1 MTGTANAATSACFS
15 QSYSDGA
22 QVVPGTGGGHVT
34 RAITRQQAG
43 NTWDDW
49 VWRGEKVEC
58 SRSAISCPHSWTQS
72 QTVTTGWAVGGGIN
86 LGNSSSPSKKWYNAL
101 ASVTGGYQKTTEISK
116 TTTIGVTVR
125 PGHTAQEV
133 IVAVRR
139 WTQGDYA
146 ERLGPDEPG
155 LPERNH
161 LRVERQPQVRQLEQ
175 ERVRGEEVRL
185 GHRRPHLTSSRK
197 ETRRLLMQI
206 KRTKRRTAMLAAIA
220 MTSGAFFAVMAPGI
234 AQAQSGSRICGNWW
248 AGVYNHG
255 QNEVIWARVIEVPK
269 TDSIACQRA
278 IDRTDKVGPTTLPQR
293 IKNFKD
299 LKWGG

>member
-1 MTGTANAATSACFS
+1 MNGKTAWQRVVTCGTLVAATAVCMTGTANAATSACFS

-146 ERLGPDEPG
+146 GG
-155 LPERNH
+155 W
-161 LRVERQPQVRQLEQ
+161 VRTN
-175 ERVRGEEVRL
+175 RGC
-185 GHRRPHLTSSRK
+185 
-197 ETRRLLMQI
+197 
-206 KRTKRRTAMLAAIA
+206 
-220 MTSGAFFAVMAPGI
+220 
-234 AQAQSGSRICGNWW
+234 QSGTTYEWNGNLRFGSWNRNVFVEKKYGW
-248 AGVYNHG
+248 
-255 QNEVIWARVIEVPK
+255 
-269 TDSIACQRA
+269 A
-278 IDRTDKVGPTTLPQR
+278 IDGR
-293 IKNFKD
+293 I
-299 LKWGG
+299 